1 MLRGEKK
8 KSYQRNYMRMR
19 RAKLKAISKLN
30 SGLVRPKTSILV
42 RPIDADG
49 NVIYDE

>member
-1 MLRGEKK
+1 MLTGENKK
-8 KSYQRNYMRMR
+8 TYMRIR
-19 RAKLKAISKLN
+19 RAKEKLYKTFTLHSN
-30 SGLVRPKTSILV
+30 STLVRPKVV